1 MTLCFLGLL
10 ASGCSPTSNQGNS
23 AAGGSTSA
31 GGNTGAGGTSPKG
44 GSSGRGG
51 TSAQGGSSNAGGNT
65 YVGGTSGAGGSG
77 GSGGANLS
85 GGVGSGGTSSGGK
98 GGSSSGSSGGQNSGG
113 TSGQGGGAGSGG
125 TSGQGGSAGSGGAS
139 DKGGSAG
146 SGGTSGTGGVTT
158 ATNCAITPTGSIS
171 SKIGTVGIVTFTTD
185 LASPTSAHID
195 FGLDTKYGMK
205 APVDLSAASY
215 RTLLLGMKQSK
226 TYHYRIVVANA
237 SGQCTGSDNT
247 IVTKTLPNG
256 LPTISISA
264 ASGTIAGGY
273 LNSCFFQGMG
283 GGSATGA
290 FILDADGEYV
300 WVYGSGEMGRA
311 EMSYDGKYMYYASVN
326 AGESSSSSM
335 HRVTMDG
342 LTEENFSSAVSGM
355 HHDFTTSL
363 PDGTVGFIRRVGSDD
378 WVSELKD
385 GAVTNRFDVTTM
397 MATSG
402 IQPHANSIHYHA
414 DDDSYTVSDRD
425 YNAYIKSSRS
435 GTKAWKLGGSGGAFT
450 GDVTWSVNH
459 GHQWIGPNRLFFFN
473 NGSGGTGMGG
483 GSSTASHAIELSLDL
498 TTMKAS
504 KVWDYSSGSVA
515 SSVLGDVQIL
525 DNGNRLVT
533 FSTAGVIHEVDSA
546 SKSMIQSISFSSG
559 GAIGY
564 AVKRAS
570 LYGPPPTR

>member
-1 MTLCFLGLL
+1 MNADRSLSTGLCGNSALVLCLVGLL
-10 ASGCSPTSNQGNS
+10 ASGCTSTSTEAPNDS
-23 AAGGSTSA
+23 GGSTSF
-31 GGNTGAGGTSPKG
+31 GGNTGYGGTSSKG
-44 GSSGRGG
+44 GSSGSGG
-51 TSAQGGSSNAGGNT
+51 TVAQGGGGNT
-65 YVGGTSGAGGSG
+65 GGNTSVGGTSGGGS
-77 GSGGANLS
+77 
-85 GGVGSGGTSSGGK
+85 
-98 GGSSSGSSGGQNSGG
+98 SGG
-113 TSGQGGGAGSGG
+113 TSGGGSSGGTSAGGSSGG
-125 TSGQGGSAGSGGAS
+125 TSGGGKDAQSGGAS
-139 DKGGSAG
+139 GGRA
-146 SGGTSGTGGVTT
+146 SGGTSGTGGGGISGTGGDT
-158 ATNCAITPTGSIS
+158 PATNCTITPTAAIS

-195 FGLDTKYGMK
+195 FGLDTNYGMQ
-205 APVDLSAASY
+205 APVDLLATSY

-226 TYHYRIVVANA
+226 AYHYRIVVGNA

-247 IVTKTLPNG
+247 ITTKTLPNG
-256 LPTISISA
+256 LPTVSISA
-264 ASGTIAGGY
+264 AAGKTAGGY

-335 HRVTMDG
+335 RRVTMDG
-342 LTEENFSSAVSGM
+342 LTEENFSSSVGGM

-385 GAVTNRFDVTTM
+385 GTVTNKFNVTSM

-402 IQPHANSIHYHA
+402 VQNHANSIHYHA

-435 GTKAWKLGGSGGAFT
+435 GSKAWKLGGSGGSFT
-450 GDVTWSVNH
+450 GDITWNVNH
-459 GHQWIGPNRLFFFN
+459 GHHWIGPNRLFFFN
-473 NGSGGTGMGG
+473 NGSGGGGMGMGG
-483 GSSTASHAIELSLDL
+483 GGSGTASHAIELSLDL
-498 TTMKAS
+498 TTMKAT
-504 KVWDYSSGSVA
+504 KVWDYSSGSTA

-533 FSTAGVIHEVDSA
+533 FSTAGVIHEVDS
-546 SKSMIQSISFSSG
+546 SGKSLIQSISFSSG